1 MRLCAPIQGQSGSV
15 LLPALVILALVAFM
29 GVFSMQTAGNQKQM
43 VQSLQSRNASFE
55 GAMGGLRDAESWLE
69 GLGGEPDRQD
79 DTSDCDQPCVLE
91 QGVISWDATNVAKWG
106 KSSVVGKSF
115 PDSSKIGR
123 YYIEFEAYEKD
134 TMVLGQKRDTRHRVA
149 YSVKA
154 QGEGASGR
162 GETVV
167 ESVYVRRYR

>member
-55 GAMGGLRDAESWLE
+55 GAMGGLRNAENWLQ
-69 GLGGEPDRQD
+69 GLGGEPDRQ
-79 DTSDCDQPCVLE
+79 TTKNCNQSCVLA
-91 QGVISWDATNVAKWG
+91 QGQITWDATNVAQWED
-106 KSSVVGKSF
+106 SSAVGEVSF
-115 PDSSKIGR
+115 PESGKIGR